1 MAKRGLGKG
10 LGALIDVSESA
21 PVVEKSG
28 VQEIDV
34 NQIDVYKEQPRKI
47 FDEEKLRELS
57 ESIAQHG
64 IIQPLIV
71 KKSGSRYMIV
81 AGERR
86 YRAARLAGLSK
97 VPVIVKDVGAK
108 EVLELSIIENIQRE
122 DLNPIE
128 EAQAIAMLMDEY
140 SFTQDK
146 VAQRLGCSRSAI
158 ANTLRLLNLPDA
170 VRQLISVGA
179 LSAGH
184 ARALLALKE
193 ENLIDQA
200 AKMVVE
206 KELSVRETEQ
216 YVKKL
221 LERDKQAAVNS
232 KAAKS
237 PEIKDAERRLSTAL
251 ETKVTVQGDE
261 KKGRLTIEYYSREQL
276 EALYEYLLRS

>member
-10 LGALIDVSESA
+10 LGALIDVSESVPA
-21 PVVEKSG
+21 AEAGG

-57 ESIAQHG
+57 ESITQHG

-71 KKSGSRYMIV
+71 KKNGSRYMIV

-146 VAQRLGCSRSAI
+146 VAKRLGCSRSAI
-158 ANTLRLLNLPDA
+158 ANTLRLLNLPEA
-170 VRQLISVGA
+170 IRQLISVGA

-184 ARALLALKE
+184 ARTLLALKE
-193 ENLIDQA
+193 ENLIVQTA
-200 AKMVVE
+200 EMVVE

-221 LERDKQAAVNS
+221 LERDRQAATNS
-232 KAAKS
+232 KVTKS
-237 PEIKDAERRLSTAL
+237 PEIKDAERRLSAAL
-251 ETKVTVQGDE
+251 ETKVSLHGNE
-261 KKGRLTIEYYSREQL
+261 KKGKLMIEYYSKEQL
-276 EALYEYLLRS
+276 EALYEYLLRT